1 MALCAERSDGMEVNM
16 KYTYNKLVRDKIP
29 ERINNVEGR
38 KANYKILSNEE
49 YLEELDKKLVEEAHE
64 FIEEHSVEELAD
76 LMEVITAIM
85 EFKNISIEDM
95 EETRKIKNEK
105 KGKFDNK
112 IYLIDVEQDFVD
124 EREEKEL
131 RKEWRRNK

>member
-1 MALCAERSDGMEVNM
+1 M

-49 YLEELDKKLVEEAHE
+49 YLEELDKKLFEEAHE

-124 EREEKEL
+124 EREEKKL